1 MDRESV
7 HAFISDSGW
16 AKDIPKDILYRAI
29 ENSIGQTRKVYAI
42 FEFRCLSKR
51 ITSAGHT
58 LPAVAGR
65 PYRPPAAAS
74 VK

>member
-16 AKDIPKDILYRAI
+16 AKDIPKDILYRAM
-29 ENSIGQTRKVYAI
+29 ENLIGQTRKFYAI
-42 FEFRCLSKR
+42 LELRCLSKR

-58 LPAVAGR
+58 LPTVAGR
-65 PYRPPAAAS
+65 T
-74 VK
+74 VCHLE

>member
-7 HAFISDSGW
+7 DAFISDSGW
-16 AKDIPKDILYRAI
+16 AKDIPKDILYRAM
-29 ENSIGQTRKVYAI
+29 ENLIGQTRNIYAI
-42 FEFRCLSKR
+42 LKPRCLSKR

-65 PYRPPAAAS
+65 TVCHS
-74 VK
+74 E